1 MSETLKRDAKYLS
14 PALGRAFDLVA
25 VSGEGS
31 YLYGEDGSKYLDL
44 TSGIAVNQ
52 VGHAHPEVVQA
63 IAEQAAK
70 CIHTSCVVHYPAN
83 IDLAEKLASIMPGKI
98 ESTFFSNSGAEA
110 VDGSIKLIK
119 LLQAGRNNIIVHK
132 GAFHGRTLGATSL
145 TTSKASYR
153 KFYDPLLT
161 GIYSMDFPNLY
172 SAGSEK
178 SRTFLVEHI
187 EDIFNR
193 SFDTLVH
200 PESVSAIIIEPIQ
213 GEGGY
218 IPAPG
223 LNGTKNYLKFLREFC
238 DKHGI
243 LLVFDEV
250 QCGMGRTG
258 KWFAAN
264 HYGVEPDILLMAKGL
279 SGGVPLGAFS
289 TRKELMDK
297 MPPGSHGST
306 FGGNPIACRA
316 SLKLIEIIERDNV
329 MDNVLARSEQIF
341 NFFEDKFPGSDT
353 RKAVSEDSKKTN
365 EAKSGRGFS
374 SYHNPKV
381 QVRGLG
387 LMVALVF
394 PDNDCV
400 TKVKAHCY
408 KKNVLVLGCGTY
420 GNIIRLAPDLTISEK
435 DLQKGI
441 DIIAEAIK

>member
-1 MSETLKRDAKYLS
+1 MSDTLKRDAEYLS

-25 VSGEGS
+25 VKGEGS
-31 YLYGEDGSKYLDL
+31 YLYGEDGAKYLDL

-83 IDLAEKLASIMPGKI
+83 IDLAEKLASLMPGDI
-98 ESTFFSNSGAEA
+98 SSTFFSNSGAEA
-110 VDGSIKLIK
+110 VDGTMKLIK
-119 LLQAGRNNIIVHK
+119 LLQPGRNNLIVHK
-132 GAFHGRTLGATSL
+132 GAFHGRSIGATAL
-145 TTSKASYR
+145 TTSKSSYR

-161 GIYSMDFPNLY
+161 GIYAVDYPNVY
-172 SAGSEK
+172 ASGTDK
-178 SRTFLVEHI
+178 SREFLVDHI
-187 EDIFNR
+187 EDIFLR
-193 SFDTLVH
+193 KFDTEVH
-200 PESVSAIIIEPIQ
+200 ADSVSAIIIETVQ

-218 IPAPG
+218 VPAPG
-223 LNGTKNYLKFLREFC
+223 LNGTKSYLKFLREFC

-258 KWFAAN
+258 KWFASE
-264 HYGVEPDILLMAKGL
+264 HYGVVPDILIMAKGL
-279 SGGVPLGAFS
+279 SGGVPLGAFA
-289 TRKELMDK
+289 TTKEKMHK

-316 SLKLIEIIERDNV
+316 ALKLIEIIERDNV
-329 MDNVLARSEQIF
+329 MDNVNVRSEQIF
-341 NFFEDKFPGSDT
+341 SFFESKYPGSDT
-353 RKAVSEDSKKTN
+353 RKTVAEGSEKTN
-365 EAKSGRGFS
+365 EPKSGRGIS

-394 PDNDCV
+394 PDAETV
-400 TKVKAHCY
+400 TKVKDHAY
-408 KKNVLVLGCGTY
+408 KNNVLLLGCGTY
-420 GNIIRLAPDLTISEK
+420 GNVIRLAPDLIISEA
-435 DLQKGI
+435 DLQKGL
-441 DIIAEAIK
+441 DVIAEAIG

>member
-1 MSETLKRDAKYLS
+1 MSDTLKRDAEYLS

-25 VSGEGS
+25 VKGEGS

-83 IDLAEKLASIMPGKI
+83 IDLAEKLASLMPGKLA
-98 ESTFFSNSGAEA
+98 STFFSNSGAEA
-110 VDGSIKLIK
+110 VDGAMKLIK
-119 LLQAGRNNIIVHK
+119 LLQPGRNNVIVHK

-145 TTSKASYR
+145 TTSKSAYR
-153 KFYDPLLT
+153 KFYDPLLN
-161 GIYSMDFPNLY
+161 GVYAVDFPNVY
-172 SAGSEK
+172 ASGTEK
-178 SRTFLVEHI
+178 AREFLVEHI
-187 EDIFNR
+187 EDIFLR
-193 SFDTLVH
+193 SFDTMVH
-200 PESVSAIIIEPIQ
+200 PDSVSAIIIETVQ

-223 LNGTKNYLKFLREFC
+223 LTGGKNYLKFLREFC

-258 KWFAAN
+258 KWFASE
-264 HYGVEPDILLMAKGL
+264 HYGVEPDILIMAKGL
-279 SGGVPLGAFS
+279 SGGVPLGAFATS
-289 TRKELMDK
+289 KERMSK

-316 SLKLIEIIERDNV
+316 ALKLIEILERDNV
-329 MDNVLARSEQIF
+329 MDNVNARSEQIF
-341 NFFEDKFPGSDT
+341 KFFEAKFPGSDT
-353 RKAVSEDSKKTN
+353 RKPVAEGSEKTN
-365 EAKSGRGFS
+365 EAKSGRTFS

-387 LMVALVF
+387 LMIALVF
-394 PDNDCV
+394 PDADAV
-400 TKVKAHCY
+400 AKVKAHAY
-408 KKNVLVLGCGTY
+408 KNNVLTLGCGTY
-420 GNIIRLAPDLTISEK
+420 GNIIRLAPDLLISEA
-435 DLQKGI
+435 DLQKGL
-441 DIIAEAIK
+441 DVIAEAI

>member
-1 MSETLKRDAKYLS
+1 MTDTLKRDAEYLS

-25 VSGEGS
+25 VKGEGS
-31 YLYGEDGSKYLDL
+31 YLYGEDGAKYLDL

-83 IDLAEKLASIMPGKI
+83 IDLAEKLASLMPGKI
-98 ESTFFSNSGAEA
+98 TSTFFSNSGSEA
-110 VDGSIKLIK
+110 VDGAMKLIK
-119 LLQAGRNNIIVHK
+119 LLQPGRNNVIVHK
-132 GAFHGRTLGATSL
+132 SAFHGRTLGATAL
-145 TTSKASYR
+145 TTSKSSYR
-153 KFYDPLLT
+153 RYYDPLLT
-161 GIYSMDFPNLY
+161 GIYAVDFPNVY
-172 SAGSEK
+172 ASGTDKGRE
-178 SRTFLVEHI
+178 FLVDHI
-187 EDIFNR
+187 EDIFLR
-193 SFDTLVH
+193 QFDTLVH
-200 PESVSAIIIEPIQ
+200 PDSVSAIIIETVQ

-238 DKHGI
+238 DKYGI

-258 KWFAAN
+258 KWFASE

-279 SGGVPLGAFS
+279 SGGVPLGAFATS
-289 TRKELMDK
+289 KERMNK

-316 SLKLIEIIERDNV
+316 ALKLIEILERDNV
-329 MDNVLARSEQIF
+329 MDNVNARSEQIF
-341 NFFEDKFPGSDT
+341 KFFESKYPGSDT
-353 RKAVSEDSKKTN
+353 RKAVKEGSEKTN
-365 EAKSGRGFS
+365 EAKSGYGFS
-374 SYHNPKV
+374 SYHNSKV

-394 PDNDCV
+394 PDAETM
-400 TKVKAHCY
+400 TKVKEYAY
-408 KKNVLVLGCGTY
+408 KNNVLILGCGTY
-420 GNIIRLAPDLTISEK
+420 GNIIRLAPDLLITEQN
-435 DLQKGI
+435 LQKGL
-441 DIIAEAIK
+441 DVIAEAIG